1 MTLILLALGC
11 TPDLPTF
18 LETYNDDP
26 TGGVVAAAVPVAP
39 PEPQYDEAKISE
51 VLAKLTADDAAA
63 KAEAF
68 KLFPTV
74 DVDEVGERKYREP
87 KAAPKFINT
96 RSSVHAMVVTDMA
109 DVVKLVTIRW
119 GYVADSWLFFDRA
132 TIAVGDFRSQV
143 TFDDTRRDNGGG
155 EIWEFANLLIP
166 SGDIVLP
173 GMAID
178 RAVVAK
184 MTDPGK
190 VTIRFE
196 GTKHYDDYELKP
208 WEKASIKAALV
219 LSKSVPTRD
228 EAAAVLAA
236 RPPEATP

>member
-1 MTLILLALGC
+1 MPILLLLLAC
-11 TPDLPTF
+11 ATDLPAF
-18 LETYNDDP
+18 LQTYNDDP
-26 TGGVVAAAVPVAP
+26 TGGVPTPVEPTAP
-39 PEPQYDEAKISE
+39 ATPVYDEAAISE

-68 KLFPTV
+68 KGFPTV
-74 DVDEVGERKYREP
+74 DVDEVGGRKYREP
-87 KAAPKFINT
+87 KAAPKFINSRT
-96 RSSVHAMVVTDMA
+96 TVHAMVVTDMA
-109 DVVKLVTIRW
+109 DAVKLVTIRW
-119 GYVADSWLFFDRA
+119 AYVADDWLFFDHA

-190 VTIRFE
+190 VTIRLE
-196 GTKHYDDYELKP
+196 GREHYDDYELKA
-208 WEKASIKAALV
+208 WEKASIQAALV
-219 LSKSVPTRD
+219 LSKDAPTRED
-228 EAAAVLAA
+228 ALAVLAA